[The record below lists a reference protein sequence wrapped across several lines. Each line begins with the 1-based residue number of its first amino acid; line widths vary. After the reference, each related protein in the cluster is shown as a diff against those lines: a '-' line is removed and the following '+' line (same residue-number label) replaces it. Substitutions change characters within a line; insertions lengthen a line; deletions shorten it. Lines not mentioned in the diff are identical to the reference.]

1 LQNTIQQPLQ
11 PRASWALVFRARAPN
26 PKSSKSNILLL
37 VYARAV
43 LGHCSSKL
51 AMDENLT
58 WNPTWQKWIM
68 IMGKFS
74 SPSKMLNI
82 DIFLLNYFF

>member
-1 LQNTIQQPLQ
+1 
-11 PRASWALVFRARAPN
+11 
-26 PKSSKSNILLL
+26 L

-68 IMGKFS
+68 MMGKFS
-74 SPSKMLNI
+74 SPSKMLNF
-82 DIFLLNYFF
+82 DIFSLNYFSKVVIFILDICVSCTSFFETT